1 MNLSDIYYLKLN
13 LSLLSFNIDTSLNI
27 ESKEGIID
35 NNYTKEKLNNLIQKI
50 NLLTFNKSNSSI
62 MCQILYFLLMSYDLS
77 YSNTL
82 RLCYP
87 VITLNDLKIFK
98 ETIYNII
105 SNILPKIILCGK
117 SLLDEACGKKLEKFL
132 RNFSD
137 YIISYKISKEIN
149 KKNIIYE
156 QLLEYKNNN
165 ENNNILLNIKKN
177 CIITQISNLREI
189 IISKLKKINN
199 IQNKWKINALNIS
212 KQLEKENEKN
222 IKLKNKYNLIISGNK
237 SRFSEICSLDR
248 STKIENHTNFIE
260 TINGLHQKFIKNEE
274 FKNNIEYINN
284 KENKDIIDSINS
296 NIILNNN
303 NNIIIKNSIEIS
315 KDKKELELL
324 IKELKEKNDK
334 NCELLFVLHEQI
346 NNLEQRLKENNLKF
360 IERNFKKIDNN
371 NNNKEF
377 ESKTKKFGIAL
388 DEQIEKLKNIEIIL
402 NKLKNELV

>member
-50 NLLTFNKSNSSI
+50 NILTFNKSNSSI

-156 QLLEYKNNN
+156 QLLEYKNNKK
-165 ENNNILLNIKKN
+165 NNNILLNKKN
-177 CIITQISNLREI
+177 
-189 IISKLKKINN
+189 
-199 IQNKWKINALNIS
+199 
-212 KQLEKENEKN
+212 
-222 IKLKNKYNLIISGNK
+222 
-237 SRFSEICSLDR
+237 
-248 STKIENHTNFIE
+248 
-260 TINGLHQKFIKNEE
+260 
-274 FKNNIEYINN
+274 
-284 KENKDIIDSINS
+284 
-296 NIILNNN
+296 
-303 NNIIIKNSIEIS
+303 
-315 KDKKELELL
+315 
-324 IKELKEKNDK
+324 
-334 NCELLFVLHEQI
+334 
-346 NNLEQRLKENNLKF
+346 
-360 IERNFKKIDNN
+360 
-371 NNNKEF
+371 
-377 ESKTKKFGIAL
+377 
-388 DEQIEKLKNIEIIL
+388 
-402 NKLKNELV
+402 

>member
-50 NLLTFNKSNSSI
+50 NILTFNKSNSSI

-189 IISKLKKINN
+189 IISKLKNINN

-324 IKELKEKNDK
+324 IKELKEKNGK

>member
-1 MNLSDIYYLKLN
+1 
-13 LSLLSFNIDTSLNI
+13 
-27 ESKEGIID
+27 
-35 NNYTKEKLNNLIQKI
+35 
-50 NLLTFNKSNSSI
+50 
-62 MCQILYFLLMSYDLS
+62 MSYDLS

-189 IISKLKKINN
+189 IISKLKNINN

-303 NNIIIKNSIEIS
+303 NNIIIKNSIDIS